1 MRKLLTLLA
10 IVSITGLTAA
20 IIFDKNPSDMLKFPA
35 GKEYKKEWATV
46 DSLLAIGQ
54 PKTAL
59 AVVEDIYANAT
70 KAKDYAQM
78 VKTVFYLNGL
88 KLENEE
94 DAQLNFIK
102 AIEAEVAKAPFPAKQ
117 VMLSGLADIY
127 WSYYQ
132 NNRWTIQQRGTTM
145 EVDEADPATWDGAK
159 FAEKVSSLYMQSL
172 QPADSLKRTPVEVFD
187 PVILKGERRD
197 LRPTLYDLL
206 AHRAID
212 FFKNSEAG
220 ITQPAYKFY
229 MDDPALFGL
238 TEVFLRNKLQ
248 HQDSTAFH
256 LIALQLLRE
265 LASHQMDFHN
275 LPGLVEV
282 ELERLS
288 FVKDQS
294 ILPQAQK
301 DSLYAATLVGLEKRY
316 ANDSS
321 SADISYALAMH
332 YTNLGN
338 TYNVKA
344 DTTHRWK
351 LREAV
356 AICTATIVKYPKT
369 EAAKQCQVLLT
380 ALQQPSHSLQTEQ
393 VILPNSPALVQV
405 SVKNVDLLYMRL
417 VKTPAGMDDE
427 MISIIDDI
435 RMVMAMAGGLYK
447 EWWMPMPKNGDHQE
461 HRYEMV
467 IDEFSR
473 PNLNQELYFQGHGPL
488 PKVDV
493 RFPGLPQGK
502 YYLLASNNEK
512 FDSTSIIS
520 YGKIQVSNLAYT
532 TRNHPN
538 GGMEVMVLDRMNGQP
553 ISKAVITTFE
563 RNYNSKKQEY
573 VLERGNTYKT
583 DQYGRAVVKGSKNY
597 SNVFVQ
603 ISYKGDTVT
612 SPHAHYLYDP
622 YKSNEPKWQAQ
633 TKFFLDRVIYRPGQT
648 VHFKGLSFENKGI
661 DSRLLTGEKVEVIM
675 RDRNYREIGKAQ
687 FVTNEYGTFNGSFTL
702 PASNITGNVTLY
714 APNGN
719 IMFKV
724 EEYKRPKF
732 EVAFTPI
739 TGTFR
744 VDDSVTV
751 KGSAKAYAGSNIDG
765 AQVRYRVVR
774 EVQYPI
780 WGRYS
785 YKGYWPQT
793 PPMEITSGVV
803 TTDSV
808 GDYTINFKAL
818 PDRSVAKESDPIFSY
833 RVYADVTDISGE
845 THSSETTVRVGYKAL
860 EIGVNLPDAINKAK
874 QDSISLFTN
883 NLNGQPEPSTVQ
895 LTIHQLQA
903 PANPLRTRLWQPVDS
918 NIIPETQFRKQ
929 FPLDA
934 FGDEFEYTT
943 WAKDLEVLNTTLNT
957 ATQTKVLP
965 QLGNWQPGIYVVE
978 LKTTDR
984 FGQEVTGKQ
993 YVTVFGEKDK
1003 TIPVPNYLWANL
1015 LTPSVEPG
1023 SNAKILVGTAAKEVR
1038 VLYEVLQG
1046 DKTLKQE
1053 WLKLSKEQQVLEIP
1067 ITETHRGGISV
1078 RFTTVKD
1085 GRFYA
1090 ESFNV
1095 SVPYPSKDLQ
1105 LEFATFRDKLTPG
1118 AEEQWKI
1125 TIKGPKG
1132 EKVAAELL
1140 ASMYDASLDAFVKHD
1155 WSFNLPGRGQRFTS
1169 VQGWDGWLFGV
1180 ANFNT
1185 YQNYDYGNEGYGSGL
1200 PRHDMLM
1207 LYGLQDPR
1215 GGIYYYSLGEEMEKV
1230 PGVTMGNGR
1239 TNYRKSDVINNLG
1252 DEDLNSYRGFAKME
1266 RDKNTDGVSA
1276 SGGLVDLQNQPLP
1289 PNPNAPGEDAGIVPR
1304 KNLQETAFFY
1314 PAVET
1319 DAEGN
1324 FIIKFTVPEAL
1335 TRWKIQ
1341 GFAHT
1346 QALDYGLI
1354 SNEAVTQKELMVFPN
1369 APRFMREGDTI
1380 VFSTK
1385 VSNLSEN
1392 ALTGTAKL
1400 QLFDAVTM
1408 QPIDAQFKLTT
1419 ASQPVSMG
1427 KGQSAVAKWTLIV
1440 PEGISAVLYRVSAQ
1454 AGSFTDGE
1462 ENALPIL
1469 PNRMLVTE
1477 TLPIN
1482 LSGNQTKNLTFEK
1495 LVSSGKSKT
1504 LRHHGLTLEL
1514 TANPAWYAIQALP
1527 YLMEYPYECS
1537 EQVFNRYYAN
1547 SIAAH
1552 IANSKPQIRAVF
1564 EQWKTADNLVS
1575 NLEKNQEL
1583 KNIILEETPWV
1594 LQAQNETERKKRVG
1608 LLFELNNLVRQQEN
1622 SLRKLVDAQQN
1633 SGAWPWF
1640 KGGPDSRHITQ
1651 YIVTGIGRLVKM
1663 GTVDLTK
1670 NSDLNKALL
1679 NGMRYL
1685 DAEIKKDYDNLVKY
1699 KSPLDSMNVSSTQLS
1714 YLYGRSFFAYPVP
1727 ESSKTAYDYYL
1738 AQAQKFWNR
1747 QGIYDKG
1754 MTAIIISRQPQ
1765 DKSNQTV
1772 GLIITSLKQTAIN
1785 HEELGMYWKQIRAG
1799 YSWYEAPIEAQA
1811 LLIEAFVEAGNDTTS
1826 VDAMRT
1832 WLLKQK
1838 QVQDWGN
1845 TKATADACY
1854 ALLLEGTDW
1863 LTETPKLTIKL
1874 GDKTID
1880 GNKNA
1885 EAGTG
1890 YSKTTFT
1897 ATEVTANMGNI
1908 TATREGKGISW
1919 GAVYWQYFEQLD
1931 NITPAKSPLSIVKKL
1946 YVQRDSPKGL
1956 VLEAVTAKT
1965 ILLPGDLLQVRLE
1978 IRVDRDMEFVHLKDM
1993 RAAGLEPINVL
2004 STYKWKGG
2012 LGYYESTRDAAT
2024 NFFFDRLPRGT
2035 HVFEYP
2041 LRVNLSG
2048 SYSNGIST
2056 IHCMYAPEFAAHSAG
2071 VRITV
2076 K

>member
-1 MRKLLTLLA
+1 
-10 IVSITGLTAA
+10 
-20 IIFDKNPSDMLKFPA
+20 MLQFPA
-35 GKEYKKEWATV
+35 GKEHQAEWATV
-46 DSLLAIGQ
+46 DSLLSIGQ
-54 PKTAL
+54 PKTSL
-59 AVVEDIYANAT
+59 PVVERLYATAT
-70 KAKDYAQM
+70 KDKDYAQM

-117 VMLSGLADIY
+117 VMLSGLADAY
-127 WSYYQ
+127 WAYYQ
-132 NNRWTIQQRGTTM
+132 NNRWKIQQRTATM
-145 EVDEADPATWDGAK
+145 EVDENDPATWDGAK
-159 FAEKVSSLYMQSL
+159 FSEKTSALYLRSL

-197 LRPTLYDLL
+197 LRHTLYDLL
-206 AHRAID
+206 AHRAVD
-212 FFKNSEAG
+212 FFKNTEAG

-229 MDDPALFGL
+229 MDEPVLFGM
-238 TEVFLRNKLQ
+238 TEDFLKNKLQ
-248 HQDSTAFH
+248 HPDSTAFH

-265 LASHQMDFHN
+265 LAAHQMDFRN
-275 LPGLVEV
+275 LPGLVDV
-282 ELERLS
+282 ELERLA
-288 FVKDQS
+288 FVKDHS

-301 DSLYAATLVGLEKRY
+301 DSLYTATLIALQLRY

-321 SADISYALAMH
+321 SANIAYALASH
-332 YTNLGN
+332 YANLGN
-338 TYNVKA
+338 TYGPQA

-356 AICTATIVKYPKT
+356 AICNATKAKHPTT
-369 EAAKQCQVLLT
+369 EAAKQCQALLT
-380 ALQQPSHSLQTEQ
+380 ALQQSTHALQTEQ
-393 VILPNSPALVQV
+393 VLIPNQPALVGI
-405 SVKNVDLLYMRL
+405 SAKNTDSLYMRL
-417 VKTPAGMDDE
+417 VTIPADLGFEIAEQYDVNIVLTLLKRAVHRSWVQHLPNPGDYQTHSYEVAMD
-427 MISIIDDI
+427 
-435 RMVMAMAGGLYK
+435 
-447 EWWMPMPKNGDHQE
+447 
-461 HRYEMV
+461 
-467 IDEFSR
+467 
-473 PNLNQELYFQGHGPL
+473 
-488 PKVDV
+488 
-493 RFPGLPQGK
+493 GLPQGK
-502 YYLLASNNEK
+502 YYLMASNSVK
-512 FDSTSIIS
+512 FDSTSTIN
-520 YGKIQVSNLAYT
+520 YGQVQVSNLAYT
-532 TRNHPN
+532 SRDVST
-538 GGMEVMVLDRMNGQP
+538 GGLEVLVLDRMSGQP
-553 ISKAVITTFE
+553 MSKANITTYE
-563 RNYNSKKQEY
+563 RRYDSNKGEY
-573 VLERGNTYKT
+573 VLERGSTYQT
-583 DQYGRAVVKGSKNY
+583 DKNGSAIIKGTKSY
-597 SNVFVQ
+597 SNVFLQ
-603 ISYKGDTVT
+603 ISHKGDTVT
-612 SPHAHYLYDP
+612 SPHAHYLRDR
-622 YKSNEPKWQAQ
+622 YKTPEPKWNTQ
-633 TKFFLDRVIYRPGQT
+633 TKFFLDRAIYRPGQT
-648 VHFKGLSFENKGI
+648 VYFKGLVFENKGME
-661 DSRLLTGEKVEVIM
+661 SRLLTGEKIEVVM
-675 RDRNYREIGKAQ
+675 RDRNYREIGKAELR
-687 FVTNEYGTFNGSFTL
+687 TNDFGTFNGSFTL
-702 PASNITGNVTLY
+702 PASNITGSVTLNTKY
-714 APNGN
+714 GN
-719 IMFKV
+719 TNFKV

-732 EVAFTPI
+732 EVEFAPI
-739 TGTFR
+739 TGTSR

-751 KGSAKAYAGSNIDG
+751 KGTAKAYAGSNIDG

-780 WGRYS
+780 WGRLS
-785 YKGYWPQT
+785 HRGYWPQT
-793 PPMEITSGVV
+793 PPMEIASGVV

-808 GDYTINFKAL
+808 GGYTINFKAL
-818 PDRSVAKESDPIFSY
+818 PDRSVAKESGPIFSY

-845 THSSETTVRVGYKAL
+845 THSSETTVRVGYKVL
-860 EIGVNLPDAINKAK
+860 EIGVNLPDVINKNK
-874 QDSISLFTN
+874 QDSISLYTN
-883 NLNGQPEPSTVQ
+883 NLNGQPEPAVVQ
-895 LTIHQLQA
+895 LTVHQLQA
-903 PANPLRTRLWQPVDS
+903 PATPLRTRLWAVDS
-918 NIIPETQFRKQ
+918 NIIPEAQFRKQ

-934 FGDEFEYTT
+934 YGSEMAYLT
-943 WAKDLEVLNTTLNT
+943 WPKGEQVLNTTINT
-957 ATQTKVLP
+957 ATKTKFLP
-965 QLGNWQPGIYVVE
+965 DLSNWQPGVYVVE
-978 LKTTDR
+978 LKSKER
-984 FGQEVTGKQ
+984 FGQEVTSQQ

-1003 TIPVPNYLWANL
+1003 TIPVPKYLWATL
-1015 LTPSVEPG
+1015 LTPIVEPG
-1023 SNAKILVGTAAKEVR
+1023 GTAKILVGSAAKEVR
-1038 VLYEVLQG
+1038 VLYEVTQG

-1053 WLKLSKEQQVLEIP
+1053 WLKLSKEQRLLEIP
-1067 ITETHRGGISV
+1067 ITEAHRGGISV

-1085 GRFYA
+1085 SRFYN
-1090 ESFNV
+1090 ESININ
-1095 SVPYPSKDLQ
+1095 VPYPSKDLS
-1105 LEFATFRDKLTPG
+1105 LSFETFRDKLTPG

-1125 TIKGPKG
+1125 KIKGPKG
-1132 EKVAAELL
+1132 DKVAAELL

-1155 WSFNLPGRGQRFTS
+1155 WSFGLPGRGQQYHS
-1169 VQGWDGWLFGV
+1169 KPVWNGWLFGV

-1185 YQNYDYGNEGYGSGL
+1185 YQNYDYGYDDYGSGL
-1200 PRHDMLM
+1200 TRYDELRLYKLGGYFRGYPASINIVYDELRPTPGLSITTSKSRKEKTKTVYSPRFDNAT
-1207 LYGLQDPR
+1207 
-1215 GGIYYYSLGEEMEKV
+1215 SEV
-1230 PGVTMGNGR
+1230 
-1239 TNYRKSDVINNLG
+1239 
-1252 DEDLNSYRGFAKME
+1252 EDLAEESNIVA
-1266 RDKNTDGVSA
+1266 
-1276 SGGLVDLQNQPLP
+1276 LQNEPLP
-1289 PNPNAPGEDAGIVPR
+1289 PNPNAPGEDAGGIVPR

-1314 PAVET
+1314 PTVET

-1324 FIIKFTVPEAL
+1324 FILKFTVPEAL

-1346 QALDYGLI
+1346 QELDFGLI
-1354 SNEAVTQKELMVFPN
+1354 SKEAVTQKELMVFPN
-1369 APRFMREGDTI
+1369 APRFMREGDTV
-1380 VFSTK
+1380 VFSAK

-1400 QLFDAVTM
+1400 QLFDAVSM
-1408 QPIDAQFKLTT
+1408 QPIDAQFKL
-1419 ASQPVSMG
+1419 ANAGQPITMG

-1440 PEGISAVLYRVSAQ
+1440 PEGISAVVYRVSSQ
-1454 AGSFTDGE
+1454 AGNFTDGE

-1482 LSGNQTKNLTFEK
+1482 LSGTQTKNYTFDK
-1495 LVSSGKSKT
+1495 LIASGKSKT
-1504 LRHHGLTLEL
+1504 LTHHGLTLEL

-1608 LLFELNNLVRQQEN
+1608 LLFELNNLARQQEN
-1622 SLRKLVDAQQN
+1622 SLRKLVDAQQS

-1670 NSDLNKALL
+1670 EKQLNQALL

-1685 DAEIKKDYDNLVKY
+1685 DAEIKRDYDNLVKY
-1699 KSPLDSMNVSSTQLS
+1699 KTPLDSMNMGSTQLS
-1714 YLYGRSFFAYPVP
+1714 YLYGRSFYTYPVP
-1727 ESSKTAYDYYL
+1727 ESSKKAYEYYL
-1738 AQAQKFWNR
+1738 AQAYKFWNR

-1754 MTAIIISRQPQ
+1754 MTAIILQRQ
-1765 DKSNQTV
+1765 KTV
-1772 GLIITSLKQTAIN
+1772 KKDPTALLIINSLKQTAIN
-1785 HEELGMYWKQIRAG
+1785 HAELGMYWKQIRSG
-1799 YSWYEAPIEAQA
+1799 FGWFEAPIEAQA
-1811 LLIEAFVEAGNDTTS
+1811 LLIEAFVEVGNDTIS

-1863 LTETPKLTIKL
+1863 LAETPKLTVKL

-1880 GNKNA
+1880 GNQNA

-1897 ATEVTANMGNI
+1897 PSEVTANMGNI

-1931 NITPAKSPLSIVKKL
+1931 NITPAKTPLSIVKKL
-1946 YVQRDSPKGL
+1946 YVQRDSDKGP

-1965 ILLPGDLLQVRLE
+1965 VLKPGDLLQVRLE
-1978 IRVDRDMEFVHLKDM
+1978 VRVDRDMEFVHLKDM

-2004 STYKWKGG
+2004 SSYKWKGG

-2056 IHCMYAPEFAAHSAG
+2056 IQCMYAPEFAAHSEG

-2076 K
+2076 R

>member
-1 MRKLLTLLA
+1 
-10 IVSITGLTAA
+10 
-20 IIFDKNPSDMLKFPA
+20 MLQFPA
-35 GKEYKKEWATV
+35 GKEYKTEWAAV
-46 DSLLAIGQ
+46 DSLLNIGQ
-54 PKTAL
+54 PKSAL
-59 AVVEDIYANAT
+59 PVVEGLYANAV
-70 KAKDYAQM
+70 KDKDYAQM
-78 VKTVFYLNGL
+78 VKAVFYLNGL

-117 VMLSGLADIY
+117 VMLSGLADLY

-132 NNRWTIQQRGTTM
+132 NNRWKIQQRGTTI

-159 FAEKVSSLYMQSL
+159 FSEIVSGLYLQSL
-172 QPADSLKRTPVEVFD
+172 KPADSLKRTPVAVFD

-206 AHRAID
+206 AHRAVD

-229 MDDPALFGL
+229 MDEPALFGI
-238 TEVFLRNKLQ
+238 TEVFLKNKLQ
-248 HQDSTAFH
+248 HQDSAAFH

-265 LASHQMDFHN
+265 LAGHQMDHAN
-275 LPGLVEV
+275 LPGLIEV
-282 ELERLS
+282 ELERLG

-301 DSLYAATLVGLEKRY
+301 DSLYAATLIALEQRY

-321 SADISYALAMH
+321 SALVSYALASH

-338 TYNVKA
+338 TYNAKG

-351 LREAV
+351 LREGID
-356 AICTATIVKYPKT
+356 ICTRTIAKHPNT
-369 EAAKQCQVLLT
+369 EGARQCQILLT
-380 ALQQPSHSLQTEQ
+380 ALQAPAHQLQIEQ
-393 VILPNSPALVQV
+393 VVLPNMDALIQL
-405 SVKNVDLLYMRL
+405 SAKNVYLLYFRL
-417 VKTPAGMDDE
+417 VPIPADRQFDIPGQQQGNE
-427 MISIIDDI
+427 VIYLLQQSSRKFQHSI
-435 RMVMAMAGGLYK
+435 
-447 EWWMPMPKNGDHQE
+447 PNPGDYQTHTTE
-461 HRYEMV
+461 V
-467 IDEFSR
+467 T
-473 PNLNQELYFQGHGPL
+473 LGAL
-488 PKVDV
+488 PTG
-493 RFPGLPQGK
+493 R
-502 YYLLASNNEK
+502 YYLLASDNEE
-512 FDSTSIIS
+512 FDSSSTIS
-520 YGKIQVSNLAYT
+520 YGQIQVSNLAYT
-532 TRNHPN
+532 TRNYPN
-538 GGMEVMVLDRMNGQP
+538 GGLEVLVLNRTDGQP
-553 ISKAVITTFE
+553 VSKASITTFE
-563 RNYNSKKQEY
+563 NQYDSNKGEY
-573 VLERGNTYKT
+573 VLERGKT
-583 DQYGRAVVKGSKNY
+583 QQTDKYGRTVVRGNKDY
-597 SNVFVQ
+597 SNISLQ

-612 SPHAHYLYDP
+612 SPNAHYLRDP
-622 YKSNEPKWQAQ
+622 YKSNEAKWQTQ
-633 TKFFLDRVIYRPGQT
+633 TKFFLDRAIYRPGQT
-648 VHFKGLSFENKGI
+648 VHFKGLVFENKGI
-661 DSRLLTGEKVEVIM
+661 ESRLLTSEKVEVIM
-675 RDRNYREIGKAQ
+675 RDRNYREIGKAE
-687 FVTNEYGTFNGSFTL
+687 FKTNEYGTFNGSFTL

-714 APNGN
+714 TADGN
-719 IMFKV
+719 AMFNV

-732 EVAFTPI
+732 EVTFTPI

-751 KGSAKAYAGSNIDG
+751 KGTAKAYAGSNIDG

-785 YKGYWPQT
+785 YRSYWPQT
-793 PPMEITSGVV
+793 PPMEIASGVI
-803 TTDSV
+803 TTDLV
-808 GDYTINFKAL
+808 GGYTINFKAV
-818 PDRSVAKESDPIFSY
+818 PDRSVSKESDPIFSY

-845 THSSETTVRVGYKAL
+845 THSSETNVRVGFKAL
-860 EIGVNLPDAINKAK
+860 EIGVNLPDAINKS
-874 QDSISLFTN
+874 QRDSLSLYTN

-903 PANPLRTRLWQPVDS
+903 PANPLRTRLWEAVDS
-918 NIIPETQFRKQ
+918 NIIPEALFRKQ

-934 FGDEFEYTT
+934 YGNEMDYTT
-943 WAKDLEVLNTTLNT
+943 WGKGAQVLNTTINT
-957 ATQTKVLP
+957 ASQSKFLP
-965 QLGNWQPGIYVVE
+965 DLSNWQPGTYVVE
-978 LKTTDR
+978 LKTKDR
-984 FGQEVTGKQ
+984 FGQEVTSQQ

-1003 TIPVPNYLWANL
+1003 TIPVPNYLWAKL
-1015 LTPSVEPG
+1015 LTPTVEPG
-1023 SNAKILVGTAAKEVR
+1023 SNAKILVGTAAKDVR

-1053 WLKLSKEQQVLEIP
+1053 WLKLSKVQQLLEIP
-1067 ITETHRGGISV
+1067 ITEVHRGGISV

-1085 GRFYA
+1085 GRFYS
-1090 ESFNV
+1090 ENINV
-1095 SVPYPSKDLQ
+1095 NVPYPSKDLN
-1105 LEFATFRDKLTPG
+1105 LSFETFRDKLTPG

-1125 TIKGPKG
+1125 TIKDPKG

-1155 WSFNLPGRGQRFTS
+1155 WYFNLPGRGQRYSTTAS
-1169 VQGWDGWLFGV
+1169 WEGALFGL

-1185 YQNYDYGNEGYGSGL
+1185 YQNYDYGNEYYGSGL
-1200 PRHDMLM
+1200 PRYDELM
-1207 LYGLQDPR
+1207 LYFVNRLI
-1215 GGIYYYSLGEEMEKV
+1215 GGDGYYLSYDAIQSV
-1230 PGVTMGNGR
+1230 PGVKMRGGGR
-1239 TNYRKSDVINNLG
+1239 H
-1252 DEDLNSYRGFAKME
+1252 DEDDLNSYRGFVKME
-1266 RDKNTDGVSA
+1266 EKSSNGDGMPSD
-1276 SGGLVDLQNQPLP
+1276 GLVDLQSQPLP
-1289 PNPNAPGEDAGIVPR
+1289 PNPNAPGEAAGIVPR

-1314 PAVET
+1314 PTVDT

-1324 FIIKFTVPEAL
+1324 FILKFTVPEAL

-1346 QALDYGLI
+1346 QALDFGLI
-1354 SNEAVTQKELMVFPN
+1354 SKEAVTQKELMVFPN

-1380 VFSTK
+1380 VFSAK

-1400 QLFDAVTM
+1400 QLFDAVSM
-1408 QPIDAQFKLTT
+1408 QPIDAQFKLAN
-1419 ASQPVSMG
+1419 ASQPITMG
-1427 KGQSAVAKWTLIV
+1427 KDQSAVAKWTLIV
-1440 PEGISAVLYRVSAQ
+1440 PEGISAVVYRVSAQ
-1454 AGSFTDGE
+1454 AGNFTDGE

-1477 TLPIN
+1477 SLPIN
-1482 LSGNQTKNLTFEK
+1482 LSGNQTKNFTFDK
-1495 LVSSGKSKT
+1495 LVGSGKSKT

-1537 EQVFNRYYAN
+1537 EQTFNRYYAN

-1594 LQAQNETERKKRVG
+1594 LQSQNETERKKRVG
-1608 LLFELNNLVRQQEN
+1608 LLFELNNLARQQEN
-1622 SLRKLVDAQQN
+1622 SLRKLVEAQSN

-1663 GTVDLTK
+1663 GTVDLK
-1670 NSDLNKALL
+1670 KESELNKALL

-1685 DAEIKKDYDNLVKY
+1685 DAEIQKDFDNLVKY
-1699 KSPLDSMNVSSTQLS
+1699 KTPLDSMNVGSTQLS
-1714 YLYGRSFFAYPVP
+1714 YLYGRSFFSFPVP
-1727 ESSKTAYDYYL
+1727 ESSQTAHNYYL
-1738 AQAQKFWNR
+1738 AQAHKFWNKL
-1747 QGIYDKG
+1747 GIYDKG
-1754 MTAIIISRQPQ
+1754 MTAIILSRKES
-1765 DKSNQTV
+1765 DKYDVALN
-1772 GLIITSLKQTAIN
+1772 LIMTSLKQTSIN
-1785 HEELGMYWKQIRAG
+1785 SEELGMYWKQIRAG

-1863 LTETPKLTIKL
+1863 LTETPKLTVKL

-1897 ATEVTANMGNI
+1897 ASEVTANMGNI

-1931 NITPAKSPLSIVKKL
+1931 NITPAKTPLSIVKKL
-1946 YVQRDSPKGL
+1946 YVQRDSGKGPI
-1956 VLEAVTAKT
+1956 LEAVTAKT

-2004 STYKWKGG
+2004 SSYKWKGG

-2056 IHCMYAPEFAAHSAG
+2056 IQCMYAPEFAAHSAG